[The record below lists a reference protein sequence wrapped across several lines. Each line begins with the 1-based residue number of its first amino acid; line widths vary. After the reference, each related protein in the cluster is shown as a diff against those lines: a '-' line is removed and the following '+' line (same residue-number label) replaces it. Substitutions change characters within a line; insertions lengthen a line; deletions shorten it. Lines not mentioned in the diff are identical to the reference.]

1 MKPNKPKSL
10 RNAVALT
17 YQPSGGAPKVVAS
30 GKGIIAEQIINLAKE
45 SGVHVHES
53 RELVA
58 LLMDVELDQEIP
70 PTLYRVVAELLAWLY
85 KIEAALPPSQ
95 K

>member
-1 MKPNKPKSL
+1 MDNFIY
-10 RNAVALT
+10 RNPTEILF
-17 YQPSGGAPKVVAS
+17 
-30 GKGIIAEQIINLAKE
+30 GKGMIAEQIINLAKE
-45 SGVHVHES
+45 NGVHVHES

>member
-1 MKPNKPKSL
+1 MTPNKPKSL

-17 YQPSGGAPKVVAS
+17 YQPGGGAPKVVAS
-30 GKGIIAEQIINLAKE
+30 GTGMSAEQIINLAKE
-45 SGVHVHES
+45 NGVHVHES